1 MIILYFFF
9 IYRTVPFKMAEAP
22 TPGDESSDEDS
33 QWKKDMEDSD
43 VTIFFKPE
51 DAYRIEKTILS
62 NFEQLKIKY
71 IRPAISTPMA
81 AHQYKNIAKAIKHSK
96 KTLLILSESAK
107 NIDFSLETYLA
118 LEQCLQTGRLSLMVL
133 LIDGMS
139 VQELPEIP
147 FLQQATQMV
156 LVDNYHERCM
166 ETVCK
171 TLKRTCYHTFPDNSS
186 IFMYPSKELFPAKS
200 VNDYNNT

>member
-1 MIILYFFF
+1 
-9 IYRTVPFKMAEAP
+9 MAEAP
-22 TPGDESSDEDS
+22 APGDDSSDEDY
-33 QWKKDMEDSD
+33 QWMKDIDESD

-62 NFEQLKIKY
+62 DFEHSKIKY
-71 IRPAISTPMA
+71 IRPAISTPIA
-81 AHQYKNIAKAIKHSK
+81 AHQYKNIAKAIKNSR

-166 ETVCK
+166 ETVCR
-171 TLKRTCYHTFPDNSS
+171 TLKRTYHHIVSNDSS
-186 IFMYPSKELFPAKS
+186 SPFVPIYGAVSNKISYLTPGQ
-200 VNDYNNT
+200 

>member
-1 MIILYFFF
+1 
-9 IYRTVPFKMAEAP
+9 MAKASA
-22 TPGDESSDEDS
+22 PGDESSDDDYH
-33 QWKKDMEDSD
+33 WMKDIDESD

-62 NFEQLKIKY
+62 DFEHSKIKY
-71 IRPAISTPMA
+71 IRPAISTPIA
-81 AHQYKNIAKAIKHSK
+81 AHQYKNIAKAIKNSR

-166 ETVCK
+166 ETVCR
-171 TLKRTCYHTFPDNSS
+171 TLKRTYFNNVSDN
-186 IFMYPSKELFPAKS
+186 FLALLYPSTVLFPAKS
-200 VNDYNNT
+200 VT

>member
-1 MIILYFFF
+1 MIILYIFF

-171 TLKRTCYHTFPDNSS
+171 TLKRTCYHTLPDNSS

-200 VNDYNNT
+200 VTGHNNT